1 MLELVFRKIYCYLH
15 IHASKSLGIITL
27 AVYIVFMCMHGS
39 WQLDNIVHVLKVLI
53 VCHYSSLLHLYTCPA
68 CALKKRRI
76 KNNYNCIETIHTT
89 RSAYQCYIFCCPKL
103 QEDPDWTIC
112 MQTSFLLAT
121 VNISF
126 WLATAN
132 NRHEY

>member
-39 WQLDNIVHVLKVLI
+39 WELDNIVHLFKVLI
-53 VCHYSSLLHLYTCPA
+53 VCHSA
-68 CALKKRRI
+68 CVRVPLVHLKKRCI
-76 KNNYNCIETIHTT
+76 KNNYNCIETIHTSSA